1 MFVVSFSISFRFDL
15 NSSGSFF
22 ASARLILPSLIL
34 SKRLKALSN
43 FASAVLPLYLYIK
56 SSELTFISK
65 LVIYSSLLSTSS
77 LNISFCFEINEVS
90 SLS

>member
-15 NSSGSFF
+15 NFAGSFF

-43 FASAVLPLYLYIK
+43 FESAVLPLYLYIK
-56 SSELTFISK
+56 SSELTFIYKFIRYFS
-65 LVIYSSLLSTSS
+65 
-77 LNISFCFEINEVS
+77 NFFCFEINGVS